1 MSARN
6 APKNMTDEP
15 RSWMTNSSTIA
26 VPQTASSGPRCF
38 SGGNVIPAKRRAPTT
53 STWRV
58 SRR

>member
-1 MSARN
+1 
-6 APKNMTDEP
+6 
-15 RSWMTNSSTIA
+15 MTNSSTIA